1 MNPFGTK
8 HTFELLNQ
16 MLDDAIAGTFHE
28 SDYNETELSRPESK
42 WMRFLS
48 NSALGREQLEQ
59 ERTSIQELV
68 SDISHQVKTPIAN
81 LRLYGEILSE
91 RLSGD
96 DKALAEHLLHETQLL
111 EFLIQSLVKVS
122 RLEAGTIQL
131 AREPQTLLPLLL
143 SVEERSAAKCREKDV
158 TLERSGWNEDVRAC
172 FDQKWTS
179 EAVYNILDNAVKYTP
194 PHSTVTVRLE
204 EYPMFACIRIADQG
218 PGITEDE
225 VPRLFDRFYRSPRFH
240 EEEGVGLGLYLARE
254 IIRKEGGYIKVRSNT
269 DRTSSRA
276 PSLPG
281 TPTVS
286 GTGAEFS
293 VYLRKS
299 QPPFE
304 DN

>member
-1 MNPFGTK
+1 MISLGSK
-8 HTFELLNQ
+8 HTFALLNR
-16 MLDDAIAGTFHE
+16 MLDDAAAGTFRE
-28 SDYNETELSRPESK
+28 SDYNETELSRLESK

-91 RLSGD
+91 RLSGE

-131 AREPQTLLPLLL
+131 ARESQTLLPLLL

-269 DRTSSRA
+269 GRTSSRA

-281 TPTVS
+281 TPAVS